1 MLQAT
6 CLKPKNQTR
15 CWGDVTYGR
24 RKNMRV
30 VLVALSHIAE
40 NLIGWRGTD
49 LEQGSWRGWMH
60 SLLRQSVR
68 SKIEDLYYARY

>member
-1 MLQAT
+1 M
-6 CLKPKNQTR
+6 
-15 CWGDVTYGR
+15 
-24 RKNMRV
+24 

-60 SLLRQSVR
+60 SLPRQSVR
-68 SKIEDLYYARY
+68 SKVEDLYYARY